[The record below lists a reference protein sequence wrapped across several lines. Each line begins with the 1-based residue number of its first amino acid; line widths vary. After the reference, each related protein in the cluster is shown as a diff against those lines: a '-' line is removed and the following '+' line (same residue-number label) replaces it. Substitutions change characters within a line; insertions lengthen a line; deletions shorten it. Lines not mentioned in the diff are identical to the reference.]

1 MFATNIIETTQHI
14 NENINFVSTNA
25 LHCTFGRMNPPTAA
39 HIDIVDRIIEVS
51 GHHCLIVL
59 SQTQN
64 IKNPLTYER
73 RRQLIT
79 SVSPYSALT
88 SAVSL
93 FDAMDLVDDYAT
105 VNGFDSIVWWCGTDR
120 VKDVKR
126 FWLYPHRWKTAIIA
140 IEEIIRSSDDKRS
153 GTAMRAAALNRDYE
167 TFERLAGTQ
176 PSDVPILYEEL
187 IELLNNGS
195 VESTT

>member
-1 MFATNIIETTQHI
+1 MFATTNVQTLQHI
-14 NENINFVSTNA
+14 NENNNIIPVKT
-25 LHCTFGRMNPPTAA
+25 LHCTFGRMNPPTKA
-39 HIDIVDRIIEVS
+39 HINIVNYIIEMS
-51 GHHCLIVL
+51 MHNCLIVL

-64 IKNPLTYER
+64 NKNPISYS
-73 RRQLIT
+73 RRQELIT
-79 SVSPYSALT
+79 TVAPHVSLT
-88 SAVSL
+88 SATSL
-93 FDAMDLVDDYAT
+93 FHAMDLVDSYASE
-105 VNGFDSIVWWCGTDR
+105 NGFDTIVWWCGTDR

-126 FWLYPHRWKTAIIA
+126 LWLYPQRWKTTIIA
-140 IEEIIRSSDDKRS
+140 IYEIIRSSNDERS